1 MKVAIV
7 SGSVVGS
14 KTRKITTEIKE
25 KIDEKYSDYEISYI
39 DLKDYDMPYSDG
51 RNYLDYDDSTSSAL
65 KQIMEADVVFI
76 GTPIFQASIPAP
88 LKNLFDLL
96 PPDGFRNKTV
106 GMVITAGSQRHYLVA
121 EQQLKPILA
130 YMKANIVQGYVYA
143 IDSDFGST
151 GVESDDIYY
160 RIDRLIEATFNE
172 REAQRHVLSKYEEHS
187 TGIV

>member
-1 MKVAIV
+1 MNVAIV

-25 KIDEKYSDYEISYI
+25 KINEQYNNYEISYI

-51 RNYLDYDDSTSSAL
+51 RNYLDYDAETSHVL
-65 KQIMEADVVFI
+65 NEIMEADVVFI

-106 GMVITAGSQRHYLVA
+106 AMVVTAGSQRHYLVA

-143 IDSDFGST
+143 VDTDFGAN
-151 GVESDDIYY
+151 GVESEDIHY
-160 RIDRLIEATFNE
+160 RIDRLIEAAFNE
-172 REAQRHVLSKYEEHS
+172 REAQQHVLRKYDEHS
-187 TGIV
+187 SSIV